1 MDARTFLSRPLL
13 LSLGSALLYIALS
26 DFPAYAWPLGL
37 VALVPLF
44 LLIYDEQSLRR
55 VFWYGFLS
63 GTVAIAGTFT
73 WALSAYPLE
82 WAGVTNHILGFCIV
96 VASWVVTSAFFGGLF
111 LALFA
116 VSFKTLRRGDW
127 YDVLIVP
134 SLWVVMEFSR
144 ALFVSLAFL
153 GSQSSLGADWVGFFG
168 YSLVWS
174 RMLASFVA
182 PLGGVYLVAFVGV
195 AINCIIFFAF
205 LRFRERKS
213 LVLGS
218 CLLVV
223 LSLGYFV
230 DKAVVLNQ
238 SERGSSRDSAI
249 VAIVTT
255 NFPAAFADGFSRI
268 AQKSLTI
275 ENLLS
280 TAMLGDADIIVLP
293 EDSRALSYLGAT
305 RVQSVLDKSKKE
317 VLLIDSSR
325 SLDSGEPRAKILF
338 YSSSERAVSGES
350 DKEFLMPFGEYI
362 PYIAVGIARAFGQE
376 AWVSSFNEVREYERG
391 KAQTYSFQEHT
402 LGALFCSEIIPDAP
416 YRDLAIARA
425 NIFLNV
431 ASHADFHENGRTL
444 YNQTLSTAKMKAASH
459 RRYFIQAGNYMP
471 SFLLNEKGDVV
482 AESTNEKEGVLFVKV
497 GFSTEETPYTRFG
510 NWILLIAFAI
520 LIWRAGRGCAFCNN
534 MVSFR

>member
-13 LSLGSALLYIALS
+13 LSLGSAFLYIALS

-37 VALVPLF
+37 AALAPFFLF
-44 LLIYDEQSLRR
+44 LHRESSLQR
-55 VFWYGFLS
+55 VFWYGSLF
-63 GTVAIAGTFT
+63 GTIAVAGTIVWFLGT
-73 WALSAYPLE
+73 YPLE
-82 WAGVTNHILGFCIV
+82 WTGVENHLAAAVIVFSVWTFTSMFLGMFFGLFAFLFKKLSRGDSRDIIV
-96 VASWVVTSAFFGGLF
+96 VSSIWVL
-111 LALFA
+111 
-116 VSFKTLRRGDW
+116 
-127 YDVLIVP
+127 
-134 SLWVVMEFSR
+134 MEFTR
-144 ALFVSLAFL
+144 AFALSLVFL
-153 GSQSSLGADWVGFFG
+153 GAQSSLGPDWIFGFFG
-168 YSLVWS
+168 YSLGWS
-174 RMLASFVA
+174 HLFALLA
-182 PLGGVYLVAFVGV
+182 PLGGVYFVSFVGV
-195 AINCIIFFAF
+195 AINYGIFMLLFQ
-205 LRFRERKS
+205 LRHKN
-213 LVLGS
+213 VLA
-218 CLLVV
+218 LLVGLV
-223 LSLGYFV
+223 AFIGSIYGADQIV
-230 DKAVVLNQ
+230 AHARAGEDSPNATAV
-238 SERGSSRDSAI
+238 

-280 TAMLGDADIIVLP
+280 TAVLGDADIIVLP

-391 KAQTYSFQEHT
+391 KVQTYSFQGHA

-482 AESTNEKEGVLFVKV
+482 AESVSAEQGVLFVKV
-497 GFSTEETPYTRFG
+497 GFNTEETPYTRFG
-510 NWILLIAFAI
+510 NWILLIAFVVF
-520 LIWRAGRGCAFCNN
+520 IWRAGRGCAFCNN